1 MSTVLT
7 TELCNKYGSSFIS
20 REFSIPNSLEKLR
33 SGHILTDF
41 ETTSILFQLP
51 TAAAELGRYD
61 AQISQLRLVLHNLGL
76 ERDNLS
82 QAIIHNRALTS
93 PIRRIPAEILTIIFE
108 WCLQPNLRDHDEN
121 TFVNDFTE
129 PAKLQISILT
139 GVCAFWRDIAV
150 TTRGLWSNISVNL
163 GSCTKATARLMK
175 LHKQRSRKIPL
186 TLTIHDLRQSSSRT
200 VFEDPYDSYD
210 DFYDSGFECRECD
223 GCMGCGSHSQTCK
236 LNRPID
242 PSHKALE
249 QVKKNLVKLAPRFT
263 RMVVYGFRWAFPFG
277 NVDRGECKNMN
288 FANLES
294 VEIRLDRWVKPNWLD
309 IPLEY
314 EYWPPKHEMPKL
326 HSLTLENVPIDSG
339 LFNLSQ
345 IPYDQLT
352 SLHIQNQFLDNIIRI
367 AQHCPRLE
375 HLTVEFQYM
384 WDEKENKYDSFPDGF
399 LDEAIIQDQLR
410 SLQITVPDRHDPET
424 VALLFSSLTTPS
436 LQSVNLTGI
445 AWPCPAF
452 KSFIDRSGCSIEHL
466 CLNQVDLADWALP
479 KTISL
484 MPRLTKLEWKDP
496 FFGDMKDQA
505 VYNRFLQLISKK
517 LPELTHINLVL
528 SLRSYQKLLDLIR
541 SRIKPSN
548 GRQALQ
554 HITVSIH
561 PATRYNSVVAELE
574 GFRKEGVRLDIRRHR
589 DW

>member
-1 MSTVLT
+1 MSAVLI

-20 REFSIPNSLEKLR
+20 REFTILHSLEKLR
-33 SGHILTDF
+33 SGHVLTDF
-41 ETTSILFQLP
+41 KTTSILSQLP
-51 TAAAELGRYD
+51 MAAAELGRYD
-61 AQISQLRLVLHNLGL
+61 VQISQL
-76 ERDNLS
+76 
-82 QAIIHNRALTS
+82 
-93 PIRRIPAEILTIIFE
+93 
-108 WCLQPNLRDHDEN
+108 CLPNPMDHDEN
-121 TFVNDFTE
+121 SFLNDFTE

-139 GVCAFWRDIAV
+139 GVCAFWRDIAT

-175 LHKQRSRKIPL
+175 LHRQRSRKTPL
-186 TLTIHDLRQSSSRT
+186 TLTIYNLRQSSSHNISKIAIHLSA
-200 VFEDPYDSYD
+200 FSIFPLDPYNSYY
-210 DFYDSGFECRECD
+210 DFYDSFECRECD
-223 GCMGCGSHSQTCK
+223 RCMGCGSHSQTCK
-236 LNRPID
+236 LSRPID

-249 QVKKNLVKLAPRFT
+249 QFKKNLVKLAPRFT
-263 RMVVYGFRWAFPFG
+263 RVVVYGFTWAFPFG
-277 NVDRGECKNMN
+277 NVDRWECKNMN

-309 IPLEY
+309 IPSEY

-326 HSLTLENVPIDSG
+326 HSLTLENVPIDSD

-367 AQHCPRLE
+367 TQHCPRLE

-384 WDEKENKYDSFPDGF
+384 WDKKEDKYDSFLDEF

-424 VALLFSSLTTPS
+424 VAFLFSSLTTPS

-452 KSFIDRSGCSIEHL
+452 NSLIDRSGCSIEHL

-517 LPELTHINLVL
+517 LPKLTHINLTL
-528 SLRSYQKLLDLIR
+528 SLHSYQKLLDLIR

-561 PATRYNSVVAELE
+561 PAARYNSVVAELE